1 MASLKTEELYLQ
13 QNNIKGSQIW
23 KIARNAFRK
32 DLERYCHIATS
43 ALKTSKVLKTKPID
57 VTVVNFC
64 LPAHSNSLP
73 QVTNPCVQ
81 DINKV
86 GRSDKRITQVG

>member
-32 DLERYCHIATS
+32 DLERYCHITTS

-64 LPAHSNSLP
+64 LPDRKINSPQASWLP
-73 QVTNPCVQ
+73 YFLNP
-81 DINKV
+81 DNLYN
-86 GRSDKRITQVG
+86 